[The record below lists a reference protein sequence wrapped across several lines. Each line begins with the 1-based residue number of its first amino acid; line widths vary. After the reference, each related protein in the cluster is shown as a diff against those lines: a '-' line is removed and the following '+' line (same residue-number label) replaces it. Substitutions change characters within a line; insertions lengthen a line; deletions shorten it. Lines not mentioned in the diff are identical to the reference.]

1 MEKFVS
7 DNAMELARV
16 KALVSGI
23 QSPNLSIDPA
33 IDHNFTMVAS
43 WMTMLRLGYKGV
55 ELTEASLPLAETA
68 ATERLDCR
76 KAFLNIVYEVQ
87 REVRLFSLKERC
99 NWGRGWLEVEIA
111 DGRRRALSTGRRL
124 PARS

>member
-23 QSPNLSIDPA
+23 QSPNISIDPA
-33 IDHNFTMVAS
+33 IDLNFAMVAS
-43 WMTMLRLGYKGV
+43 WMTMLRLGSKGV
-55 ELTEASLPLAETA
+55 ELTEASLPVAETA